1 VLRARFP
8 GSVETHSRIQDF
20 FFDDSRMLRRHD
32 YQVNIAGGFPAAQ
45 LTSEHVRAD
54 GISLPTKRRAY
65 TRGPDRRPILDMLM
79 VTIDF
84 SDVKF
89 S

>member
-1 VLRARFP
+1 LRP
-8 GSVETHSRIQDF
+8 WT
-20 FFDDSRMLRRHD
+20 
-32 YQVNIAGGFPAAQ
+32 
-45 LTSEHVRAD
+45 
-54 GISLPTKRRAY
+54 GISLPTTRRAY

-79 VTIDF
+79 VSIDF